1 MQAFSSPIG
10 WALVV
15 LLLGLSV
22 GNAAAAEPYSPY
34 VGQSHPTRVFW
45 GDTHHHTANSGDA
58 FTVGARL
65 GPADAYRFARGDEIV
80 SSSGQPA
87 RLSRPLDFLAVSDHA
102 EGLGLG
108 REIFA
113 GNPALIAD
121 PIIKRWSQMLRG
133 DRAKREA
140 AAREIIQAQASGTLP
155 KPITD
160 PHTAGPIMRSVWQ
173 ANNATADRF
182 NEPGRFTA
190 LIGYEWTSVP
200 GGNNLHRVV
209 LFRDGADKADQ
220 ILPFSSHHSED
231 PARLWDFLARYEAKT
246 GGRVLAI
253 PHNANLSNG
262 RMFALVDFEGSPI
275 DRQHAERRAHWE
287 PVVEVTQIKGDGE
300 AHPFLSPEDE
310 FAGFGDAGWEDGN
323 LTLEALKEPEM
334 YAGEYARE
342 ALKRG
347 LVLQL
352 ALGRNPF
359 KFGMIGSTDTHT
371 GLSAVEEASFFGKNT
386 LYEPRAGRAMHVSK
400 EMGGVRRYG
409 WHYNSAG
416 FAGVWALENTRESL
430 FDALRRREVYATTGT
445 RMTVRFFGGADFV
458 AEDAS
463 APDLAGIG
471 YAKGVPALRR
481 QRTPR
486 PGRGEP
492 GPCPDREGLRRRG
505 WPGPRAHLR
514 RGLGRRR
521 ASPARRRREASPGRI
536 DRRRGA
542 SDLAQ
547 HHRRSGAGSGM
558 ARSRLR
564 SGSPGL
570 LLRACPRDPDAALD
584 HLRCSALRHR
594 AFTGGAD
601 GDPGARLH
609 LAHLV
614 HAVKAAGSSRRPWIE
629 FSRSRGLQQR

>member
-1 MQAFSSPIG
+1 MQAFPLPIG
-10 WALVV
+10 RALAV
-15 LLLGLSV
+15 LLLGMSI

-34 VGQSHPTRVFW
+34 AGQQHPTRAFW

-113 GNPALIAD
+113 GNPALIVD
-121 PIIKRWSQMLRG
+121 PTIKRWSQMLRG
-133 DRAKREA
+133 DRAKRQA

-160 PHTAGPIMRSVWQ
+160 PQTAGPIMRSVWQ

-231 PARLWDFLARYEAKT
+231 PAQLWDFLARYEAKT

-323 LTLEALKEPEM
+323 LTLEALKEPQM

-347 LVLQL
+347 LALQV

-386 LYEPRAGRAMHVSK
+386 LYEPRVGRAMHVSK

-463 APDLAGIG
+463 APDLAAVG
-471 YAKGVPALRR
+471 YAKGVPMGGDLPIPAKGSAPTFLVSALRDPVGANLDR
-481 QRTPR
+481 VQIVKGFIGED
-486 PGRGEP
+486 GRA
-492 GPCPDREGLRRRG
+492 RERIYDVAWGDAERRRPDAG
-505 WPGPRAHLR
+505 GKLPPVGSTVDVERATWR
-514 RGLGRRR
+514 NTIGD
-521 ASPARRRREASPGRI
+521 PA
-536 DRRRGA
+536 
-542 SDLAQ
+542 LA
-547 HHRRSGAGSGM
+547 AVW
-558 ARSRLR
+558 
-564 SGSPGL
+564 
-570 LLRACPRDPDAALD
+570 RDPDFDPDRPAFYYARVLEIPTPRWTTYD
-584 HLRCSALRHR
+584 AVRYGIELSPDVPTAIQER
-594 AFTGGAD
+594 AYTS
-601 GDPGARLH
+601 PIWYT
-609 LAHLV
+609 
-614 HAVKAAGSSRRPWIE
+614 P
-629 FSRSRGLQQR
+629 